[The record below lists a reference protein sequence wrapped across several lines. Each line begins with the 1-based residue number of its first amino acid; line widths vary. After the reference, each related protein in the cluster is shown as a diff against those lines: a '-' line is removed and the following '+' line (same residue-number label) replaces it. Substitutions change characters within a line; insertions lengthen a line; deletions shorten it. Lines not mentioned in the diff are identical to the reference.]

1 MESQYV
7 ADADSVYKIL
17 SYERLLVIDARPQ
30 DAYDEG
36 HIPGA
41 VNIPP
46 ARIEEDRQLRSGAV
60 VHRLLGPTE
69 RVEQVFQQVGADDD
83 SKIVLYDE
91 GGSPEAARL
100 WWILD
105 YFGHANIQIL
115 DGGLDAWRQDVG
127 EISTGRPHRNQGSW
141 RPHAQEFRYAD
152 FVHLITSI
160 RSGSVTL
167 CNSLPYDDYAAGAI
181 PGSESLPYTDT
192 FTWGRFPSLKSAKE
206 LVELFRERN
215 VRPEKE
221 VVFYC
226 DEGYSAAQDYF
237 AARVAGFQRV
247 RVYDGSIEDWTG
259 RGGDLLPYGGADLQL

>member
-1 MESQYV
+1 MESHYV

-17 SYERLLVIDARPQ
+17 SYERLVVIDARPQ
-30 DAYDEG
+30 DAYDQG

-46 ARIEEDRQLRSGAV
+46 ARLEEDRQLRSGAV
-60 VHRLLGPTE
+60 VHKLLGPAE
-69 RVEQVFQQVGADDD
+69 RAEQVFRQVGVDDD
-83 SKIVLYDE
+83 SWIVLYDE
-91 GGSPEAARL
+91 GGSSEAARL

-105 YFGHANIQIL
+105 YFGHPNIQIL
-115 DGGLDAWRQDVG
+115 DGGLEAWRQDVG
-127 EISTGRPHRNQGSW
+127 EIATQRPHRHQGSW

-167 CNSLPYDDYAAGAI
+167 CNSLPYDEYATGAI
-181 PGSESLPYTDT
+181 PGSESVPFTDT

-206 LVELFRERN
+206 LLELFRERN

-259 RGGDLLPYGGADLQL
+259 RGGDLLPYGGADLQI

>member
-1 MESQYV
+1 MESHYV
-7 ADADSVYKIL
+7 VDADSVHKIL
-17 SYERLLVIDARPQ
+17 SYERLVVIDTRPQ
-30 DAYDEG
+30 DVYDAG

-46 ARIEEDRQLRSGAV
+46 ARLEEDRQLRSGSV
-60 VHRLLGPTE
+60 VHKLLGPVE
-69 RVEQVFQQVGADDD
+69 RARQVFEQVGLEED

-91 GGSPEAARL
+91 GGAPEAARL
-100 WWILD
+100 WWALD
-105 YFGHANIQIL
+105 YFGHPSIQIL
-115 DGGLDAWRQDVG
+115 DGGMEAWRQDVG
-127 EISTGRPHRNQGSW
+127 EISTERPHRHPGSW
-141 RPHAQEFRYAD
+141 RPEPQELRYAD

-167 CNSLPYDDYAAGAI
+167 CNSLPYEEYAEGAI
-181 PGSESLPYTDT
+181 PGSESVPYTDT
-192 FTWGRFPSLKSAKE
+192 FNSGRYPSLKSPRE
-206 LVELFRERN
+206 LLELFRERN

-226 DEGYSAAQDYF
+226 DEGYTAAHDYF
-237 AARVAGFQRV
+237 AARLAGFQRV

>member
-1 MESQYV
+1 MESHYV
-7 ADADSVYKIL
+7 VDADSVYKIL
-17 SYERLLVIDARPQ
+17 SYERLVVIDARPQ
-30 DAYDEG
+30 DAYDQG

-41 VNIPP
+41 VCIPP
-46 ARIEEDRQLRSGAV
+46 ARLEEDRQLRSGAV
-60 VHRLLGPTE
+60 VHRLLGPVE
-69 RVEQVFQQVGADDD
+69 RAQQVFQQVGIEDD
-83 SKIVLYDE
+83 SKIVIYDE
-91 GGSPEAARL
+91 GGAPEAARL
-100 WWILD
+100 WWMLD

-115 DGGLDAWRQDVG
+115 DGGLEAWRQDVG
-127 EISTGRPHRNQGSW
+127 EISTEHPHRHHGSW
-141 RPHAQEFRYAD
+141 RPEPQDFRYAD

-167 CNSLPYDDYAAGAI
+167 CNSLSYEEYAEGAI
-181 PGSESLPYTDT
+181 PGSESVPYTET
-192 FTWGRFPSLKSAKE
+192 FENGRFHALKSPKE
-206 LVELFRERN
+206 LLELFRERN

-247 RVYDGSIEDWTG
+247 RLYDGSIEDWTG

>member
-1 MESQYV
+1 MESHYV

-17 SYERLLVIDARPQ
+17 SYERLVVIDARPQ
-30 DAYDEG
+30 DAYDQG

-46 ARIEEDRQLRSGAV
+46 ARLEEDRQLRSGAV
-60 VHRLLGPTE
+60 VHKLLGPAE
-69 RVEQVFQQVGADDD
+69 RAEQVFRQVGVDDD
-83 SKIVLYDE
+83 SWIVLYDE
-91 GGSPEAARL
+91 GGSSEAARL

-105 YFGHANIQIL
+105 YFGHPNIQIL
-115 DGGLDAWRQDVG
+115 DGGLEAWRQDVG
-127 EISTGRPHRNQGSW
+127 EIATQRPHRHQGSW

-167 CNSLPYDDYAAGAI
+167 CNSLPYDEYATGAI
-181 PGSESLPYTDT
+181 PGSESVPFTDT

-206 LVELFRERN
+206 LLELFRERN

-226 DEGYSAAQDYF
+226 DEGYTAAQDYF

-259 RGGDLLPYGGADLQL
+259 RGGDLLPYGGADLQI

>member
-1 MESQYV
+1 MESPFV
-7 ADADSVYKIL
+7 CDADTVYRIL
-17 SYERLLVIDARPQ
+17 SYERLVVVDARPQ
-30 DAYDEG
+30 DAFEQG

-46 ARIEEDRQLRSGAV
+46 ARLEEDRQLRSGAI

-69 RVEQVFQQVGADDD
+69 RSRQVFQRAGIAED
-83 SKIVLYDE
+83 SRVVIYDE
-91 GGSPEAARL
+91 GGAPDAARL

-105 YFGHANIQIL
+105 YLGHPHIQIL
-115 DGGLDAWRQDVG
+115 DGGLTAWMQDVG
-127 EISTGRPHRNQGSW
+127 ELSVERTHPRHGSW
-141 RPHAQEFRYAD
+141 HPQPQDFRYAD

-167 CNSLPYDDYAAGAI
+167 CNSLPYEDFAEGAI
-181 PGSESLPYTDT
+181 PGSESVPYTET
-192 FTWGRFPSLKSAKE
+192 FENGRYPALKSAKE
-206 LVELFRERN
+206 LLELFRERN
-215 VRPEKE
+215 IRPEEE

-226 DEGYSAAQDYF
+226 DEGYSAAQNYF

-259 RGGDLLPYGGADLQL
+259 RGGDLLPYGGADLQP

>member
-1 MESQYV
+1 MESHYV
-7 ADADSVYKIL
+7 VDADSVYKIL
-17 SYERLLVIDARPQ
+17 SYERLVVIDARSQ
-30 DAYDEG
+30 DAYEKG

-46 ARIEEDRQLRSGAV
+46 SRLEEDRQLRSGAV
-60 VHRLLGPTE
+60 VHRLLGPVE
-69 RVEQVFQQVGADDD
+69 RAQQVFQQAGIEDD
-83 SKIVLYDE
+83 SKIVVYDE
-91 GGSPEAARL
+91 GGAPDAARL
-100 WWILD
+100 WWVLD
-105 YFGHANIQIL
+105 YFGHPGIQIL
-115 DGGLDAWRQDVG
+115 DGGLEAWRQDVG
-127 EISTGRPHRNQGSW
+127 EISTNQTHRHQGSW
-141 RPHAQEFRYAD
+141 RPQPQDYRFAD

-167 CNSLPYDDYAAGAI
+167 CNSLSEAEYAEGAI
-181 PGSESLPYTDT
+181 PGSESVPYTET
-192 FTWGRFPSLKSAKE
+192 FNYGRFPALKSPKE
-206 LVELFRERN
+206 LLELFRERN